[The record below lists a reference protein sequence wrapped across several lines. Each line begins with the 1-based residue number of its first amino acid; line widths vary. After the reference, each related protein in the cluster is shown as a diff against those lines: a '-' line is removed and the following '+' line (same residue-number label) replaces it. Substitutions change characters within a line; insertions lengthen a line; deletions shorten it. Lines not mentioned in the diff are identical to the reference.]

1 MICHECGRETLGACV
16 DCPTYQA
23 RSGAGSE
30 LLVLSCPLD
39 WPGPLSD
46 RARVLLRG
54 LAALSRGAAKVA
66 ADEDTPKRAAALARL
81 DMLRAKA
88 QVRIALH
95 GTWKAQAL
103 FSFTP

>member
-1 MICHECGRETLGACV
+1 MICQECGRETLGACL

-23 RSGAGSE
+23 RAGLGPE
-30 LLVLSCPLD
+30 LLVMACPLD

-54 LAALSRGAAKVA
+54 LVALSRSAAKVA
-66 ADEDTPKRAAALARL
+66 AGEDTPRRAAALARL

-88 QVRIALH
+88 QIRIALH
-95 GTWKAQAL
+95 GTWQPRA
-103 FSFTP
+103 